1 MIGSVFSRIAGYGRT
16 ITVTAAQ
23 GNAVTC
29 RGFLPCADTMAEGRI
44 GNFQAPGVWETARHL
59 LLAAPEAVAPGH
71 TAETVSCGSVTYEVL
86 GLQPVWCGETL
97 THWEGVLRKK
107 EAGT

>member
-1 MIGSVFSRIAGYGRT
+1 M
-16 ITVTAAQ
+16 
-23 GNAVTC
+23 
-29 RGFLPCADTMAEGRI
+29 
-44 GNFQAPGVWETARHL
+44 
-59 LLAAPEAVAPGH
+59 APGH